1 MRGEARCYD
10 RAVAE
15 WDDDTAT
22 DQADLPAGP
31 GLARRDRA
39 YVVVVAGAAVGAMYK
54 LPDHQPALLGRGKRC
69 DVKLDDDGISRSHA
83 RIRHDGGALVVEDLG
98 SRNGTQV
105 NGARVDGPTPLRDGD
120 KIQLGRT
127 TILRF
132 TYHDAVDE
140 SFQRQ
145 MYESSL
151 RDGLTKLF
159 NKRYFLDRLDG
170 ELRFARRHQSAV
182 SVLMVDVDHFKQVND
197 QHGHLVGD
205 QVLAH
210 VAELVQDGVR
220 DEDVVAR
227 FGGEEL
233 AIILRAI
240 PRADAVLLAE
250 RLRGLVASASIRV
263 GDRPLVVTISIG
275 VASFPLSARGP
286 VGDATELI
294 AAADEALYRAKAAG
308 RNRVAE

>member
-1 MRGEARCYD
+1 
-10 RAVAE
+10 
-15 WDDDTAT
+15 
-22 DQADLPAGP
+22 
-31 GLARRDRA
+31 
-39 YVVVVAGAAVGAMYK
+39 
-54 LPDHQPALLGRGKRC
+54 
-69 DVKLDDDGISRSHA
+69 
-83 RIRHDGGALVVEDLG
+83 
-98 SRNGTQV
+98 
-105 NGARVDGPTPLRDGD
+105 
-120 KIQLGRT
+120 
-127 TILRF
+127 
-132 TYHDAVDE
+132 
-140 SFQRQ
+140 
-145 MYESSL
+145 
-151 RDGLTKLF
+151 
-159 NKRYFLDRLDG
+159 
-170 ELRFARRHQSAV
+170 
-182 SVLMVDVDHFKQVND
+182 
-197 QHGHLVGD
+197 VGD

>member
-1 MRGEARCYD
+1 M
-10 RAVAE
+10 AE